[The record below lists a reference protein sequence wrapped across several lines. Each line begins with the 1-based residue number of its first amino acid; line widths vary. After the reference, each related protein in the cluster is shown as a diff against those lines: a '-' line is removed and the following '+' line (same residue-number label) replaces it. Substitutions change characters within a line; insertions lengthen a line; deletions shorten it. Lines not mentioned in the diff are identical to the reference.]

1 MDLQHVDLTKAL
13 ENAATKATE
22 IGGVFGSQAKE
33 LQLASQNAEDQ
44 AQVIKANTFDSK
56 RDEFLRASRFIIEDL
71 NSTAIDLNRIIDERG
86 SEKLWKRLYKGEKGA
101 FVSGML
107 NNDTRHAR
115 DVIRAKFE
123 GDEEF
128 RKYTQRYL
136 DNFERLIG
144 DANRCDPESL
154 LSSTFL
160 SADIGKLYIFI
171 AKSLG
176 RLN

>member
-1 MDLQHVDLTKAL
+1 M
-13 ENAATKATE
+13 
-22 IGGVFGSQAKE
+22 
-33 LQLASQNAEDQ
+33 
-44 AQVIKANTFDSK
+44 IKANTFDSK

-136 DNFERLIG
+136 DNFERLLS
-144 DANRCDPESL
+144 DANRCDPENL

-171 AKSLG
+171 AKSVG